1 MKSKNN
7 IYSFTTF
14 FIKTGSKY
22 IRNVRIRE
30 FFLEKKVIF
39 HFLAL
44 NYNYGINEEDI
55 SLFKKAISFLFNK
68 IILEIEYYDTEC
80 TEIKSQ
86 KVRNQ
91 DTLKENWN
99 KLKTELLVENKGVC
113 IEEYFQQIDKIINNT
128 DLLLDFVYQHS
139 VYGVFL
145 KAKDNMQSIFYQDNT
160 LKETS
165 CIDTDLRYEILIKK
179 KQ

>member
-7 IYSFTTF
+7 IYSFVTF
-14 FIKTGSKY
+14 FINKKRKY
-22 IRNVRIRE
+22 TRLIKVRE

-44 NYNYGINEEDI
+44 SYDFGINEQDI
-55 SLFKKAISFLFNK
+55 SLFKKAITFLFNE
-68 IILEIEYYDTEC
+68 IILEIEYYDTEY
-80 TEIKSQ
+80 TKIKSQ
-86 KVRNQ
+86 KIRNQ

-99 KLKTELLVENKGVC
+99 RLKAELLVENKGVC
-113 IEEYFQQIDKIINNT
+113 IEEYFQQIDEIINNT

-145 KAKDNMQSIFYQDNT
+145 KAKDNVQSIFYEDNT